1 MPATLCNE
9 RRINKKTRLSKRKKS
24 RNCNRR
30 KSRKRKWKIER
41 RERAK
46 NKIEIFRGRDQ
57 MRINRY
63 KRVLLRKNHG
73 NKGRMRIKR
82 YKRWLLRNNHGNRDK
97 KEKAASKRKKK
108 TKEK

>member
-1 MPATLCNE
+1 
-9 RRINKKTRLSKRKKS
+9 
-24 RNCNRR
+24 
-30 KSRKRKWKIER
+30 
-41 RERAK
+41 
-46 NKIEIFRGRDQ
+46 

-73 NKGRMRIKR
+73 NKDRMRIKR

-97 KEKAASKRKKK
+97 KEKVASKRKKK